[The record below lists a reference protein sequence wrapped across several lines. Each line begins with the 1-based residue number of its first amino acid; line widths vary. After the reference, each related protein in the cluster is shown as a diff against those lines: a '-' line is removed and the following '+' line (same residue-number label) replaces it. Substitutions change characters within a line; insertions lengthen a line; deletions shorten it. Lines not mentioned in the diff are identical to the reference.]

1 MLFLRS
7 VIKCF
12 KKSKSRKTAK
22 QFSNSILTL
31 QQSQSFIQTDINV
44 SRLSCPGTEA
54 REFGTKHITWKGTH
68 VHEADIAD
76 TSNQWC
82 SFWALN
88 MVKNFVR
95 YTGRWKF
102 FLIKKRT
109 QKITACKRWIFCQT
123 LHSSW
128 LYPESCDIR
137 HYINFMQQSALYCK
151 LCL

>member
-1 MLFLRS
+1 M
-7 VIKCF
+7 
-12 KKSKSRKTAK
+12 
-22 QFSNSILTL
+22 
-31 QQSQSFIQTDINV
+31 QSFIQTDINV

-109 QKITACKRWIFCQT
+109 QKITACKRWIFCQM
-123 LHSSW
+123 LHSKCCTAVGCIRRVAISDIIFISCNRV
-128 LYPESCDIR
+128 LYIV
-137 HYINFMQQSALYCK
+137 NFVCNLLSFNFRV
-151 LCL
+151 

>member
-109 QKITACKRWIFCQT
+109 QKNNRLQT
-123 LHSSW
+123 LNFLSNVAQQLAVSGELW
-128 LYPESCDIR
+128 YPTLY
-137 HYINFMQQSALYCK
+137 
-151 LCL
+151 